1 MGKFVK
7 GQSGNPGGR
16 KGTVVNG
23 VCITD
28 LAKSHCPEAIE
39 TLVEIMR
46 DKGAPQTARKA
57 AADSLLD
64 RGIGKPLQKAELTGA
79 EGKDLMPTN
88 TAEAARELV
97 TTLAELERLGVIKL
111 PE

>member
-1 MGKFVK
+1 MEKRTVFFTMVMHPATGWTRV
-7 GQSGNPGGR
+7 GNAYP
-16 KGTVVNG
+16 
-23 VCITD
+23 
-28 LAKSHCPEAIE
+28 S
-39 TLVEIMR
+39 
-46 DKGAPQTARKA
+46 RKA

>member
-1 MGKFVK
+1 MPFQKGK
-7 GQSGNPGGR
+7 SGNPSGR
-16 KGTVVNG
+16 PSVVVDG
-23 VCITD
+23 VNIAQ
-28 LAKSHCPEAIE
+28 LARARGQQAIE
-39 TLVEIMR
+39 TLEKIMLN
-46 DKGAPQTARKA
+46 DGAPESARVRA
-57 AADSLLD
+57 AESLLD
-64 RGIGKPLQKAELTGA
+64 RGFGKPLQKAELTGA

>member
-1 MGKFVK
+1 MPFQKGK
-7 GQSGNPGGR
+7 SGNPSGR
-16 KGTVVNG
+16 PSVIVDGVN
-23 VCITD
+23 IAE
-28 LAKSHCPEAIE
+28 LARERGQKAIE
-39 TLVEIMR
+39 TLTAIMLNEEL
-46 DKGAPQTARKA
+46 PTAARVKA
-57 AADSLLD
+57 AESLLD
-64 RGIGKPLQKAELTGA
+64 RGFGKPLQKAELTGA